1 MKQFKYKKNYL
12 ARQLY
17 NNKEIE
23 KRLLKILFLSL
34 KKNLIKWKFLKKVF
48 KLKVNNSFTNL
59 CIVTGRSRSIFTKFK
74 ISRIILRDL
83 SGKGYFFGLK
93 KASW

>member
-34 KKNLIKWKFLKKVF
+34 KKNLIK
-48 KLKVNNSFTNL
+48 
-59 CIVTGRSRSIFTKFK
+59 
-74 ISRIILRDL
+74 
-83 SGKGYFFGLK
+83 
-93 KASW
+93 